1 MRFWANLLGYQL
13 VWFAAVIGAGG
24 GSPWWGVL
32 AALGFVAAQGWVSPW
47 RGSDA
52 RVVAGAL
59 ACGVALDGG
68 LSLAGWLGYAS
79 ATPALL
85 APLWILALWAAFAM
99 TINHSLGFLHGRPWL
114 AAALGAVGG
123 PLAYLGAARGFAAVE
138 FVAPVSALVLLAAGW
153 ALALPLLVRL
163 GRRRPLTVA
172 PACTRWAR

>member
-1 MRFWANLLGYQL
+1 MRFWANLVGYQL
-13 VWFAAVIGAGG
+13 VWFAAVIGAGR
-24 GSPWWGVL
+24 GSPWWGVV
-32 AALGFVAAQGWVSPW
+32 AAVVFVAAQGGTSPW
-47 RGSDA
+47 RGSDV

-59 ACGVALDGG
+59 ACGVVLDGG
-68 LSLAGWLGYAS
+68 LALTGWLGYAA

-114 AAALGAVGG
+114 AAVFGAVGG

-138 FVAPVSALVLLAAGW
+138 LVAPVPALVSLAAGW

-163 GRRRPLTVA
+163 GRRRPLTIA
-172 PACTRWAR
+172 PARTGWAR